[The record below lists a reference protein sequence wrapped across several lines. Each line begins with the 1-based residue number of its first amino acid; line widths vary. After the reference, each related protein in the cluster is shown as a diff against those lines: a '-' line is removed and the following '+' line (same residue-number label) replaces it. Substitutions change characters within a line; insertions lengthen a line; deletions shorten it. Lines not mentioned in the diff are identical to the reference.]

1 MQEKQIL
8 IYQGKYLTAEFYKDI
23 KDKIPALDYYNTLT
37 KKERAE
43 FFALLRRLTDRP
55 YGEFLPETKYRAED
69 KENSIYALKFS
80 KNRYLNFTTTH
91 KKIIITNGFR
101 KKIQK
106 LGKREK
112 KSLEFAVNARLDYLK
127 RVKEGRYYEK
137 E

>member
-1 MQEKQIL
+1 MQEKPIL

-37 KKERAE
+37 KKERSE

-69 KENSIYALKFS
+69 KENSIYALKFG
-80 KNRYLNFTTTH
+80 KNRYLNFTTAH